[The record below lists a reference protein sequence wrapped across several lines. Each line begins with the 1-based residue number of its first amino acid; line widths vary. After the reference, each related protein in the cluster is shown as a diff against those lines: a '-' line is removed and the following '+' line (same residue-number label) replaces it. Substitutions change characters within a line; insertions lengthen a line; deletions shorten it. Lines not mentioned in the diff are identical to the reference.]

1 MLSCPGLQDGVKR
14 HKALL
19 SQQTVLKETMES
31 MQAYEEKLVKAEAHL
46 KNTKSKLDKSL
57 WARILQDSLVLLILL
72 LDFVIGF
79 FLAIIDVRML
89 LSQSGFLRS
98 QKQHFCRKEEVQK

>member
-1 MLSCPGLQDGVKR
+1 MTSYNLLSCPGLQDGVKR

-19 SQQTVLKETMES
+19 SQQSVLKETMES

-57 WARILQDSLVLLILL
+57 WAKILQDSFVLASFF
-72 LDFVIGF
+72 LDFVIRIF
-79 FLAIIDVRML
+79 WAIIVA
-89 LSQSGFLRS
+89 
-98 QKQHFCRKEEVQK
+98 